1 MTINGVSARVYY
13 TPIEN
18 INWTVALVVPT
29 EDIWMPL
36 IITSVSL
43 FVMTIAGIFTIF
55 TALRMNKIEIKE
67 E

>member
-1 MTINGVSARVYY
+1 
-13 TPIEN
+13 
-18 INWTVALVVPT
+18 VALVVPT